1 MRYEWWVNLIDI
13 GVFTESRAASCRWDN
28 TLSLPSCAL
37 LFAGLPGLL
46 PQHAVQI
53 INDQIMAARVCQ
65 RDSAFAHFKIR
76 LSQVLPQSKEATYEL
91 NSRRQV
97 AVGVRRLTG
106 MSWNFP
112 HEKSTI
118 IFISFF
124 HLLICMPSRHGKSDR
139 RNGSVPSFL
148 TKKKSVCAHT
158 HIQQQNKVFN
168 KDHHAMHGRQ
178 PYTHPHRG
186 IDFVRLRRRIWVAK

>member
-148 TKKKSVCAHT
+148 TKKKKVCAHT
-158 HIQQQNKVFN
+158 HTHTATKQGFQQRPPC
-168 KDHHAMHGRQ
+168 HAWQ
-178 PYTHPHRG
+178 TTLHPPT
-186 IDFVRLRRRIWVAK
+186 